1 MASTTPAKHVITR
14 QPGWN
19 GLKAVRNGRIYDGF
33 DNNVI
38 LRPGSRVM
46 QAIEAIKKRIH
57 E

>member
-38 LRPGSRVM
+38 LRPGPRVM